1 MFETPNKQAQ
11 KRTAEEIWLHIP
23 HSQREK
29 LIDTCLLFR
38 CDVPLSKSTL
48 RWVIEIAMAA
58 NKSTGAFTGIFTLKS
73 QADAQRLANAV
84 KGVVDKSVN
93 IFFRLSKEAD
103 AAKELIDDIQI
114 CCELCAQFPE
124 ICSMQ
129 DTYVF
134 HLKPFLSFLI
144 LIFLCFRKTAAD
156 EAIRKLLDQSS
167 PILTVRSMNNNT
179 ITLQNQPKPIDSL
192 SSFSFF
198 FLVDSPNTQAFH

>member
-1 MFETPNKQAQ
+1 
-11 KRTAEEIWLHIP
+11 
-23 HSQREK
+23 
-29 LIDTCLLFR
+29 
-38 CDVPLSKSTL
+38 
-48 RWVIEIAMAA
+48 MAA

-134 HLKPFLSFLI
+134 LLKPFLSFLI
-144 LIFLCFRKTAAD
+144 LILHCFFCA
-156 EAIRKLLDQSS
+156 LLQ
-167 PILTVRSMNNNT
+167 
-179 ITLQNQPKPIDSL
+179 QNSC
-192 SSFSFF
+192 
-198 FLVDSPNTQAFH
+198 